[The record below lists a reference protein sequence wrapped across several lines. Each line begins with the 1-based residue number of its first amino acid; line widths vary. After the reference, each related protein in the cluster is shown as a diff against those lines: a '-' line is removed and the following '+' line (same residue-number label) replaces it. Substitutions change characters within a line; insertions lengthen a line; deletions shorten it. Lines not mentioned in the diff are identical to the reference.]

1 MKILC
6 IGDIVGK
13 PGRNYIN
20 TMLPKLIN
28 EHKIDFVIANGEN
41 CAHGVGLTRAT
52 YEELVYAGVDVITMG
67 NHTWAKKEVIEFIE
81 EKTNLIRPAN
91 FPSNNPGR
99 GYTIIEKAGM
109 RIAVIN
115 LIGRVYL
122 DSYDCPFKKADEILE
137 NLENKADIII
147 VDFHAEA
154 TSEKLALGWYLDG
167 RVTALFGTHT
177 HVQTSDERLLP
188 KGTGYITDVGM
199 TGPYDSILG
208 VDKDIIIKK
217 FISLMPGK
225 FEVAND
231 RATFGALLLE
241 LEGSQIKAIE
251 RLSMLEE

>member
-1 MKILC
+1 MNILC

-13 PGRNYIN
+13 PGRNFIN
-20 TMLPKLIN
+20 TMLPKLIS
-28 EHKIDFVIANGEN
+28 EYSIDFVVANGEN
-41 CAHGVGLTRAT
+41 CAHGVGLTRNT

-99 GYTIIEKAGM
+99 GYTIVEKAGK

-122 DSYDCPFKKADEILE
+122 DSYDCPFSKVDDILE
-137 NLENKADIII
+137 KLQNQADIII
-147 VDFHAEA
+147 IDFHAEA
-154 TSEKLALGWYLDG
+154 TSEKLAMGWYLDG
-167 RVTALFGTHT
+167 KVTAVFGTHT

-188 KGTGYITDVGM
+188 QGTAYITDVGM

-217 FISLMPGK
+217 FITLMPGK
-225 FEVAND
+225 FEVAD
-231 RATFGALLLE
+231 GKAVFGALLME
-241 LEGSQIKAIE
+241 LEGNTVKSVK
-251 RLSMLEE
+251 RLSIIEE